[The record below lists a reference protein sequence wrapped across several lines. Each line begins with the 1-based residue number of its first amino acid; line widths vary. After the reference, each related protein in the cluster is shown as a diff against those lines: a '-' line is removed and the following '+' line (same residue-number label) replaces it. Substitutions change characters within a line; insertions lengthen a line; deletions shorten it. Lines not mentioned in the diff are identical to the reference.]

1 MQENCAPR
9 TTHPQLPMSQ
19 QNPAT
24 FTQAP
29 SPLGNI
35 QPSSP
40 SPQHH
45 HQSQPLSPITWD
57 SRSHTSSPILFPSW
71 DSRSHASSPTLF
83 PSWDSRSHTS
93 SPTQLALPPT
103 HTVNPQS
110 QPPSPSPR
118 SHTSSPTL
126 LVDDV
131 NRLSLEDCQD
141 IVICRPLSPDLLST
155 EVRGGGRS
163 LHLALRQVCKEVAG
177 RKLNKNRLRRL

>member
-1 MQENCAPR
+1 MQENCPHPM
-9 TTHPQLPMSQ
+9 TTPPHPMSQ
-19 QNPAT
+19 QTPAT
-24 FTQAP
+24 FTKAP

-35 QPSSP
+35 QPA
-40 SPQHH
+40 SPQHQHHHH
-45 HQSQPLSPITWD
+45 HQSPRSQPLSPITWD
-57 SRSHTSSPILFPSW
+57 SRRSHT
-71 DSRSHASSPTLF
+71 SSPTLF

-93 SPTQLALPPT
+93 SPTQLGAPPINALNPLY
-103 HTVNPQS
+103 PQS
-110 QPPSPSPR
+110 QPTSPSPR

-155 EVRGGGRS
+155 DRGGGRS